1 MKKQITAILLTMVLS
16 TTLSA
21 ANLKVGVV
29 SMKILSDEAPQA
41 QLINER
47 LQGLIKEPKEELDKL
62 ASELEELGKKIEKD
76 KLMSSP
82 SQVQKMKDEYQQ
94 KAIVYKQKEAVLS
107 RGLQSAQGRASAVF
121 GEAVMR
127 VVNKIAKDEKY
138 DLVMHEGVIYVD
150 KKLDMTTKVLK
161 VLKQDFEKQKAEEA
175 KNSSKAESEKKK

>member
-1 MKKQITAILLTMVLS
+1 MNKQITVMLLAMIFS
-16 TTLSA
+16 TGLSA

-29 SMKILSDEAPQA
+29 SMKVLSAEAPQA
-41 QLINER
+41 DLINKR

-62 ASELEELGKKIEKD
+62 AAELEELGKKIEKD

-82 SQVQKMKDEYQQ
+82 SQVQKMKEEYQQ
-94 KAIVYKQKEAVLS
+94 KAIGFKQKEAALS

-150 KKLDMTTKVLK
+150 KKLDMTAKVLK
-161 VLKQDFEKQKAEEA
+161 VLQQDFEKQKAEEA
-175 KNSSKAESEKKK
+175 KNAKADKKQ